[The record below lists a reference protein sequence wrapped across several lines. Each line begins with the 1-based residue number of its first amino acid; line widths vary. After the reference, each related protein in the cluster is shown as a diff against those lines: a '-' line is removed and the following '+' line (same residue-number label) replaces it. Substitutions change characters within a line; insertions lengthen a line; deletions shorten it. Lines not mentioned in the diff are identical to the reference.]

1 MAIHTLA
8 ERVHRSLAEEDDGA
22 AVADRLLHTT
32 DLALRAEYYRQLSEL
47 LYRSDKAPL
56 PAETFDEVFGVDEQM
71 PAQLEITPMTAR
83 KRVEVFRLDP

>member
-8 ERVHRSLAEEDDGA
+8 ERVRRSLAEEDSA

-32 DLALRAEYYRQLSEL
+32 DAALRAEYYRQLSEL

-56 PAETFDEVFGVDEQM
+56 PAETFDAVFGVDEQM
-71 PAQLEITPMTAR
+71 PPQLETVPMTAR
-83 KRVEVFRLDP
+83 KRVQVFRLDP